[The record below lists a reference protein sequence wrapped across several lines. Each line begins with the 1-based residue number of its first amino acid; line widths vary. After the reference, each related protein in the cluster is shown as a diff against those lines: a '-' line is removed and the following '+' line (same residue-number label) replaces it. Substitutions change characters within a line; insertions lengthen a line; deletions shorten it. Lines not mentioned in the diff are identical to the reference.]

1 MFQLFI
7 LQQQAAPGN
16 STFTLIMF
24 GLMFVV
30 FYFFLIRPQSKKAK
44 EQEKYIA
51 DLKVGDKIV
60 TIAGIHGKIVAVN
73 EGDNTFS
80 IQVDSTT
87 KMKIERSS
95 ISLEMSK
102 KVQDSPAS

>member
-7 LQQQAAPGN
+7 LQQQPQGS

-73 EGDNTFS
+73 EADNTFS

-87 KMKIERSS
+87 KMKIEKSA

-102 KVQDSPAS
+102 KVNDSPAA